1 MKPCNIILPTGISFL
16 ILTAIAMTGCKTSE
30 ANYRAAYQ
38 TAKTASADGIDSTI
52 YARIRQEA
60 VPTAV
65 LANGD
70 SVRTQA
76 EFTTIYS
83 EPGDTVPSIIPYGV
97 VVAQFKQIFNAKAM
111 RQRLR
116 QSGYPNACIVSTS
129 EPLYYVVA
137 ESYDDI
143 NSAAKGLK
151 KLSADNAVTTRP
163 PFPWILRNPRVH

>member
-65 LANGD
+65 LADGD
-70 SVRTQA
+70 SVRTQGRIHHYLQRA
-76 EFTTIYS
+76 GRYRSVDNPIRS
-83 EPGDTVPSIIPYGV
+83 GRSTVQADI
-97 VVAQFKQIFNAKAM
+97 Q
-111 RQRLR
+111 R
-116 QSGYPNACIVSTS
+116 QSHATA
-129 EPLYYVVA
+129 VA
-137 ESYDDI
+137 PI
-143 NSAAKGLK
+143 GLPQCMHRK
-151 KLSADNAVTTRP
+151 HQRTAV
-163 PFPWILRNPRVH
+163 LRCG

>member
-1 MKPCNIILPTGISFL
+1 MKNCNNLRIAGLSL
-16 ILTAIAMTGCKTSE
+16 IVLTTIFMTGCKTSE
-30 ANYRAAYQ
+30 DNYRAAYQ

-52 YARIRQEA
+52 YAKIRQEA
-60 VPTAV
+60 VPTAI

-76 EFTTIYS
+76 EFTTIYC
-83 EPGDTVPSIIPYGV
+83 EPGDTVPSVIPYGI

-116 QSGYPNACIVSTS
+116 EAGYPNACIVSTR

-137 ESYDDI
+137 ESHNDI
-143 NSAAKGLK
+143 NSAAKGLQRITD
-151 KLSADNAVTTRP
+151 DNAVKTRA
-163 PFPWILRNPRVH
+163 PFPWILRNPRY